1 MPRTLNVKVSVRCSG
16 GDHADKIK
24 IEEAEI
30 LKGSLRNYGLKNHR
44 KYPKQEE
51 RMVIHRKND
60 IY

>member
-30 LKGSLRNYGLKNHR
+30 LKGSLRNYGLTKS
-44 KYPKQEE
+44 
-51 RMVIHRKND
+51 
-60 IY
+60 